1 MKMLNHQIKGLL
13 TGCCLVVASSS
24 VMGQVN
30 TDARITI
37 KQGSYTLK
45 QALREVEKQSK
56 VAVAYNESHQS
67 MNKKLS
73 VDVVNQPIST
83 ALNSILAGTGL
94 VYKVENDHIIITP
107 SDVNKTVKK
116 GTPKTV
122 TGKVIDEK
130 GEPLIGVNIQVKG
143 SATGTITDF
152 DGNYSILA
160 APGEDLVYTYIG
172 YTPQTLVVG
181 KSNIENITL
190 AEDTKALSEVVVTA
204 MGIERKSETLTYA
217 TQTVGG
223 DELTRAKEANLVNSL
238 QGKTA
243 GLVITP
249 NAGGAGSASKIL
261 LRGNSSILG
270 NNSPL
275 IVLDGVPMSNKV
287 SGQLD
292 MGAGGAELMAGS
304 GEGGDALSQLNPDDI
319 ASITV
324 LKGANAAAL
333 YGSAASNGV
342 LMITTKKGQQG
353 AMRISVS
360 SSTTF
365 EKPLSLPK
373 IQSVYGADVKGNKES
388 GFYIQQSSWGGKL
401 ADMTADQ
408 LNPEYSA
415 QRLTNQAYDM
425 SDFFRT
431 GTNLNNTIAFSGGT
445 EKVQSYFSY
454 GNTTA
459 NGIMPNNYFSRH
471 NMSLRENFAFF
482 DNKLKI
488 NVSANYIAQYIKNR
502 PNSGGMYSTLANLY
516 TSARNADLNYYRRNF
531 HQQGSWVTAPYQV
544 FMKNEAGENV
554 LGSIQTTLTG
564 EMQSWYLQNANGQ
577 NNPWWSIYR
586 NTSKSETNH
595 FLGNVGFTYSIIEGL
610 DLQARLRY
618 DYANGTDE
626 ARQTATTMLP
636 SSMSDR
642 GRLIWSNNYSRE
654 FYGDFMLSYYKAIGN
669 YNFNV
674 NGGGSMMRSKSNYW
688 KLTPAASSGAAYQED
703 LSFNQFV
710 LSDIYINGG
719 FGSDITG
726 GGLAVH
732 DWECSLFGTANAS
745 YKDYVTLDGS
755 YRVDWYRA
763 FTQFKNMPT
772 HFSYYSVGA
781 NTQLANL
788 VDMPEVINGLKL
800 RLSYSVVGNSIPSN
814 LFLKSAKRNPA
825 TGAYQ
830 MSGTTDFKDPKPETT
845 NSLETG
851 FELNMFNR
859 AFNVDVTYYH
869 AMMQNQFMSYKGAGG
884 KTVFV
889 NSGKVLNQGVEL
901 STSYI
906 LAPNND
912 FTWKTG
918 FNFSFNANKIKT
930 TAKKQDGNDLLL
942 EYDLGNSSGL
952 KVKFMPGGS
961 YGDLYATDFLRD
973 KDGNI
978 RINKTSGKPSLD
990 QGNSTEYL
998 GNMNA
1003 KYNLGWHNN
1012 FSYKNFNFMFLI
1024 DGKIGGK
1031 IVSFT
1036 EGFLDYYGVS
1046 QRSADMRLKAE
1057 KENIV
1062 WTNKK
1067 GDKMPGIVMPDG
1079 NITSLEAYYTS
1090 VGGATPLGK
1099 NYVYDGT
1106 NFRMRE
1112 ISLGYTF
1119 MNLFGQS
1126 KNLTL
1131 SANGRNLFFI
1141 HKKAPIDPDTSLST
1155 QNALGNVDVFGM
1167 PTTRTFGFTINAT
1180 F

>member
-1 MKMLNHQIKGLL
+1 MNHQIKGLL
-13 TGCCLVVASSS
+13 TGCCIVLATAPMSGKMNS
-24 VMGQVN
+24 
-30 TDARITI
+30 TITI
-37 KQGSYTLK
+37 KQKELTLK

-56 VAVAYNESHQS
+56 LAVAYNESHPS
-67 MNKKLS
+67 MNRRLS
-73 VDVVNQPIST
+73 VEVSDQSVPD
-83 ALNSILAGTGL
+83 ALVSILSGSGL

-107 SDVNKTVKK
+107 SESKTSSKK
-116 GTPKTV
+116 GVQKTI
-122 TGKVIDEK
+122 TGKITDEK
-130 GEPLIGVNIQVKG
+130 GEALIGVNIQVKG
-143 SATGTITDF
+143 VSTGTISDL
-152 DGNYSILA
+152 DGNYSVKA
-160 APGEDLVYTYIG
+160 AQGEEIIYSYIG
-172 YTPQTLVVG
+172 YTSKTVPVGAANVLNVV
-181 KSNIENITL
+181 L
-190 AEDTKALSEVVVTA
+190 QEDTRKLSEVVVTA
-204 MGIERKSETLTYA
+204 MGIERKSESLTYA

-223 DELTRAKEANLVNSL
+223 NELIRAKEANLINSL

-249 NAGGAGSASKIL
+249 NSGGAGSASKIL
-261 LRGNSSILG
+261 LRGNASILG

-275 IVLDGVPMSNKV
+275 IVVDGVPMSNRV

-292 MGAGGAELMAGS
+292 MGAGGAELMAGG

-342 LMITTKKGQQG
+342 LMISTKKGQQG
-353 AMRISVS
+353 AMRINVS
-360 SSTTF
+360 SSTSF
-365 EKPLSLPK
+365 EKPLVLPK
-373 IQSVYGADVKGNKES
+373 IQSVYGSELKGSKET
-388 GFYIQQSSWGGKL
+388 GYYIQQSSWGGKL
-401 ADMTADQ
+401 SEMSADQ
-408 LNPEYSA
+408 LDPANSE

-431 GTNLNNTIAFSGGT
+431 GTNLNNTISFSGGT
-445 EKVQSYFSY
+445 ETVQSYFSY

-459 NGIMPNNYFSRH
+459 KGIVPNNYFSRH
-471 NMSLRENFAFF
+471 NLTLRENFAFF
-482 DNKLKI
+482 NNKLKI

-502 PNSGGMYSTLANLY
+502 PGGGGMYSTLANLY
-516 TSARNADLNYYRRNF
+516 TSARNADLDYYSKNYT
-531 HQQGSWVTAPYQV
+531 QQGSWTTSPYQV
-544 FMKNEAGENV
+544 FQKNEAGENV

-564 EMQSWYLQNANGQ
+564 EKQLWYLQNANGQ

-586 NTSKSETNH
+586 NTGTSETNH
-595 FLGNVGFTYSIIEGL
+595 FLGNVGFTYSILEGL

-618 DYANGTDE
+618 DYANATNE
-626 ARQTATTMLP
+626 SRQTATTMLP
-636 SSMSDR
+636 SSMSER
-642 GRLIWSNNYSRE
+642 GRLIWNYDYSRE
-654 FYGDFMLSYYKAIGN
+654 FYGDFLVSYYKTIGD

-688 KLTPAASSGAAYQED
+688 KLTPTASSGQLYQED
-703 LSFNQFV
+703 FSFNQFS
-710 LSDIYINGG
+710 LKDIYINGG
-719 FGSDITG
+719 YGSDITG
-726 GGLAVH
+726 GGLSAH

-755 YRVDWYRA
+755 YRIDWYRA

-781 NTQLANL
+781 NTQMANL
-788 VDMPEVINGLKL
+788 IEMPEVINGLKL
-800 RLSYSVVGNSIPSN
+800 RMSYSVVGNSIPNS
-814 LFLKSAKRNPA
+814 LFLKSATRNPA
-825 TGAYQ
+825 TGAFI
-830 MSGTTDFKDPKPETT
+830 MSGITDFKDPKPETT
-845 NSLETG
+845 HSLETG

-859 AFNVDVTYYH
+859 ALNVDFTYYH
-869 AMMQNQFMSYKGAGG
+869 ALMENQFMSYKGSSG

-889 NSGKVLNQGVEL
+889 NSGKVLNQGVEV
-901 STSYI
+901 SASYI
-906 LAPNND
+906 LAPNSD
-912 FTWKTG
+912 FSWKTG
-918 FNFSFNANKIKT
+918 VNFSYNSNTIKT

-973 KDGNI
+973 SEGNI

-990 QGNSTEYL
+990 QGNSTQFL

-1003 KYNLGWHNN
+1003 KYYLGWSNN
-1012 FSYKNFNFMFLI
+1012 FNYKNFNLMFLI

-1057 KENIV
+1057 NENIV

-1067 GDKMPGIVMPDG
+1067 GEEMPGIVMPDG

-1126 KNLTL
+1126 KNLTV
-1131 SANGRNLFFI
+1131 SVNGRNLFFI
-1141 HKKAPIDPDTSLST
+1141 YKKAPIDPDTSLST

-1167 PTTRTFGFTINAT
+1167 PTTRSFGLTVNAT

>member
-1 MKMLNHQIKGLL
+1 MKMVNHHIKGLL
-13 TGCCLVVASSS
+13 TGCCLVFASSS
-24 VMGQVN
+24 ILGQA
-30 TDARITI
+30 DSRITI
-37 KQGSYTLK
+37 KHKDLTLK
-45 QALREVEKQSK
+45 QALREIEKQSK
-56 VAVAYNESHQS
+56 LAVAYNESHQS
-67 MNKKLS
+67 MGKKLS
-73 VDVVNQPIST
+73 LEVVDQPVSD
-83 ALNSILAGTGL
+83 ALASILSGTGL
-94 VYKVENDHIIITP
+94 VYKMENDHIIITP
-107 SDVNKTVKK
+107 SDANKTIKK
-116 GTPKTV
+116 GTPKTI
-122 TGKVIDEK
+122 TGKVVDEK

-143 SATGTITDF
+143 SSTGTISDY

-160 APGEDLVYTYIG
+160 APGEDLVFSYIG
-172 YTPQTLVVG
+172 YMPKTIAVG
-181 KSNIENITL
+181 KSNVQNMTL
-190 AEDTKALSEVVVTA
+190 QEDTKRLNEVVVTA

-223 DELTRAKEANLVNSL
+223 NELTRAKETNLVNSL
-238 QGKTA
+238 QGKSA

-249 NAGGAGSASKIL
+249 NSGGAGSASKIL

-275 IVLDGVPMSNKV
+275 IVVDGVPMSNKV

-324 LKGANAAAL
+324 LKGGNAAAL
-333 YGSAASNGV
+333 YGSHAANGV

-353 AMRISVS
+353 AMRISLS

-365 EKPLSLPK
+365 EKPLVLPR
-373 IQSVYGADVKGNKES
+373 IQNIYGSEVKGNKEA
-388 GFYIQQSSWGGKL
+388 GYYIQQSSWGGKL
-401 ADMTADQ
+401 ADMSTDE
-408 LNPEYSA
+408 LNPLYSN
-415 QRLTNQAYDM
+415 QRLTNQPYDM
-425 SDFFRT
+425 ADFFRT
-431 GTNLNNTIAFSGGT
+431 GTNLNNTVSFSGGT
-445 EKVQSYFSY
+445 EVVQSYFSY

-459 NGIMPNNYFSRH
+459 NGMMPNNFFSRH
-471 NMSLRENFAFF
+471 NMTLRENFSFF
-482 DNKLKI
+482 KNKLKI

-502 PNSGGMYSTLANLY
+502 PGAGGMYSTLANLY
-516 TSARNADLNYYRRNF
+516 TSARNADLNYYRKNF
-531 HQQGSWVTAPYQV
+531 HQQGSWMTDPYQV
-544 FMKNEAGENV
+544 FQKNEAGEYV
-554 LGSIQTTLTG
+554 LGSIQTTLNG

-586 NTSKSETNH
+586 NTGKSETNH
-595 FLGNVGFTYSIIEGL
+595 FLGNVGFTYSILKGL

-618 DYANGTDE
+618 DYANATNE
-626 ARQTATTMLP
+626 SRQTATTMLP
-636 SSMSDR
+636 SSMSER
-642 GRLIWSNNYSRE
+642 GRLIWNYEYNRE
-654 FYGDFMLSYYKAIGN
+654 FYGDFLLSYYKVIGD

-674 NGGGSMMRSKSNYW
+674 NGGGSMMRAKSNYW
-688 KLTPAASSGAAYQED
+688 KLTPTASSGQPYKED
-703 LSFNQFV
+703 QSFNQFV
-710 LSDIYINGG
+710 LKNIYMNGG
-719 FGSDITG
+719 YGSDITG
-726 GGLAVH
+726 GGLSAH

-745 YKDYVTLDGS
+745 YKDYVTIDGS
-755 YRVDWYRA
+755 YRIDWYRA

-781 NTQLANL
+781 NTQVANL
-788 VDMPEVINGLKL
+788 VDMPELINGLKL
-800 RLSYSVVGNSIPSN
+800 RLSYSVVGNSIPGS
-814 LFLKSAKRNPA
+814 LFLKSAARNPA
-825 TGAYQ
+825 TGAYV
-830 MSGTTDFKDPKPETT
+830 MSGIEDFKNPKPETT
-845 NSLETG
+845 HSLETG

-859 AFNVDVTYYH
+859 AFNVDFTYYH
-869 AMMQNQFMSYKGAGG
+869 ALMQNQFMSYGGASG

-889 NSGKVLNQGVEL
+889 NSGKVLNQGVEV
-901 STSYI
+901 SASYI

-918 FNFSFNANKIKT
+918 LNFSYNDNTIKT
-930 TAKKQDGNDLLL
+930 TAKKQNGKDLLL

-1003 KYNLGWHNN
+1003 KYNLGWQNT

-1046 QRSADMRLKAE
+1046 QRTADMRLKAE
-1057 KENIV
+1057 RENII

-1067 GDKMPGIVMPDG
+1067 GEQEPGVVMPDG
-1079 NITSLEAYYTS
+1079 RVTSLEAYYTS
-1090 VGGATPLGK
+1090 IGGATPLGK

-1112 ISLGYTF
+1112 ISFGYTF
-1119 MNLFGQS
+1119 QNLFGQF

-1131 SANGRNLFFI
+1131 SANGRNLFFLY
-1141 HKKAPIDPDTSLST
+1141 KKAPIDPDTSLST